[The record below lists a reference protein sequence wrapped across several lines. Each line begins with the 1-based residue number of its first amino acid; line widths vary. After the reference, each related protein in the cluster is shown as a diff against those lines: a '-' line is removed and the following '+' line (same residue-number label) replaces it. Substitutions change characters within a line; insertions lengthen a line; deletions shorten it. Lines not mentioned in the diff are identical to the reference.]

1 MNGLSYILLNFDTL
15 VAGQLQRAF
24 TGLPLDNVVDSNHG
38 AWEVKVLENDHRGTG
53 RVSVNSDKQ
62 KFIVSFRTGQDYPD
76 VIDGESSFINVD
88 AKIVNGKI
96 SASSVNKDDKHIETL
111 PNPRIN
117 TYGLTKD
124 EILSIKKELE
134 KYNIFYMDGYRYIEL
149 IVAIPPE
156 DMSIFNKYS
165 NRIYYQT
172 AQEDTPSS
180 GYRESREV
188 HQTKQ
193 DREVTDTMPIG
204 SVDAVKIMSETPV
217 YINRTLID
225 SLPKITDEYSV
236 DTTVDVL
243 NSIDKRTFERMQK
256 AYSSEGI
263 QEILYN
269 KDFVSSYKRGDIKT
283 MREIL
288 GLEPKDKLSESMEVL
303 FGVSLKEF
311 GHILD
316 VAEDPIQ
323 TDNGYI
329 NVFNNKEIDS
339 LSKALTLSDQ
349 YLRYNDVYDAKYN
362 MFTSRGERMYAE
374 GSDNFQAN
382 KEIRKNVR
390 FEPTDPKG
398 IDKLEYVDNLMEAIG
413 GALVE
418 DGLVKSDKHK
428 ITNEELIDIATKY
441 TTEGNF
447 KDATPRIQNYLKALH
462 NVDNY
467 GVLDTGTSVT
477 MDATFSGLVVNSAI
491 TGKTS
496 HLDKVNVST
505 DGKRKSELSDLY
517 SEVGKSL
524 IDKLVENGLD
534 HKEARSL
541 VKPGVMTAMY
551 NSSENAR
558 RSNLYDAIRES
569 LISKYGKTETENI
582 LVGVKDEINETV
594 SSATEVLSSTIKEK
608 EVLDLVNKGIITVYE
623 RGDVDEP
630 VAFKPKDIH
639 DLDKVA
645 GVQIAKPDGTA
656 SLIVNGQDEVMA
668 VGDKLVVVN
677 DDHVVPF
684 TEVTRAKEDG
694 LEIGTNHKKL
704 LDNVSTAI
712 ARTYDSYVASY
723 VVEKLHDEGIPV
735 LTTHDAFTVPVYAM
749 NKAKDYYNEAVNNI
763 YKFGGSDVVVDARD
777 NLSVE

>member
-1 MNGLSYILLNFDTL
+1 MNGLSYILRNFDTL
-15 VAGQLQRAF
+15 VSGQLQRAF
-24 TGLPLDNVVDSNHG
+24 NGLSLDHVVDSKHG
-38 AWEVKVLENDHRGTG
+38 IWEVKVVENDYRGTG
-53 RVSVNSDKQ
+53 KVLVKSDKQ
-62 KFIVSFRTGQDYPD
+62 EFVVLFKPGQDYPD
-76 VIDGESSFINVD
+76 VLEGYSPVSVD
-88 AKIVNGKI
+88 AKIINGRI
-96 SASSVNKDDKHIETL
+96 SASSVDKDDKYIDTL

-117 TYGLTKD
+117 TDGLTKK
-124 EILSIKKELE
+124 EILSLKKELE
-134 KYNIFYMDGYRYIEL
+134 KYNIFYMDGYKYIEL
-149 IVAIPPE
+149 LVAIPPD

-172 AQEDTPSS
+172 AKEDTPTS
-180 GYRESREV
+180 GYRESKEV

-193 DREVTDTMPIG
+193 DREVDNTMPIG

-263 QEILYN
+263 QEILYD
-269 KDFVSSYKRGDIKT
+269 KDFISSYKRGDLKT

-288 GLEPKDKLSESMEVL
+288 GLKPKDKLSESMEVL

-323 TDNGYI
+323 TEDGYI

-390 FEPTDPKG
+390 FEPTDPKD
-398 IDKLEYVDNLMEAIG
+398 IDRLEYVDNLMEAIG

-462 NVDNY
+462 NVDNF

-505 DGKRKSELSDLY
+505 DGERKSELNDLY

-524 IDKLVENGLD
+524 INKLVENGLD

-558 RSNLYDAIRES
+558 RDNMYKAIRET

-582 LVGVKDEINETV
+582 IAGIKDEINETV
-594 SSATEVLSSTIKEK
+594 SSATDVLASTIKEK

-623 RGDVDEP
+623 RGDVGEP
-630 VAFKPKDIH
+630 VAFTPEDIY
-639 DLDKVA
+639 DLDRVA
-645 GVQIAKPDGTA
+645 GVRIAKPDGTA

-684 TEVTRAKEDG
+684 TEVTRSKEDG

-749 NKAKDYYNEAVNNI
+749 NKAKDYYNEVVNNI